1 MTELL
6 TTKLAEHKADLL
18 AEIKET
24 HTRYEAKLDSVLT
37 IVDDH
42 KRRISSLE
50 LSANATSADLM
61 GIQATLGALSA
72 ENAKL
77 KAKVVDLEGR
87 SRRSNIR
94 IIGTDVLPSPPE
106 LDRAHRTLAAKPG
119 PTGRARPVL
128 RGKLKYKDVPFH
140 IVEDYPPE
148 VMEQRTPYRVV
159 MKRLYDMGLRPAL
172 WFPAKLSVVLEDGT
186 RKFLSSVKE
195 AMDFAD
201 SRGRREL
208 MDD

>member
-18 AEIKET
+18 AEIKEI

-128 RGKLKYKDVPFH
+128 VCFH
-140 IVEDYPPE
+140 NFQTRERVDYPPE

-186 RKFLSSVKE
+186 RKFLPSVKE

-208 MDD
+208 MDN